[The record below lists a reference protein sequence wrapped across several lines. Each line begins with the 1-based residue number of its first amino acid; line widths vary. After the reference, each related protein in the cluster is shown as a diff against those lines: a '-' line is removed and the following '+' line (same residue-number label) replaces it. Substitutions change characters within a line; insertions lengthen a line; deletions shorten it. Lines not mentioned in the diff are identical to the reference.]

1 MKLRLGLFIF
11 SFLLFATGVK
21 AEYFIIKNFQLA
33 VNFTEDGYANFDE
46 TIEVEFSEPRHGIF
60 QFIPMRGEIHGRGV
74 TWIFKDIEVEGY
86 KFSTFKENDNI
97 VIKIGDPDR
106 MVDGRQIYHI
116 SFKVLNTLNF
126 FKDNIEFYWDLLGV
140 SWTTDIENFSFD
152 LKFPDKVNL
161 STEDVLVYTGAAGS
175 KEHDVDLLVFP
186 TEVKGKTTRV
196 FTPGEGVTIVVNFPA
211 DTFQP

>member
-1 MKLRLGLFIF
+1 MNLRLGLFIF
-11 SFLLFATGVK
+11 SFLLLATGVK

-60 QFIPMRGEIHGRGV
+60 QFIPMRGEVQGRGV

-106 MVDGRQIYHI
+106 MVDGRQ
-116 SFKVLNTLNF
+116 
-126 FKDNIEFYWDLLGV
+126 DL
-140 SWTTDIENFSFD
+140 S
-152 LKFPDKVNL
+152 
-161 STEDVLVYTGAAGS
+161 YQ
-175 KEHDVDLLVFP
+175 
-186 TEVKGKTTRV
+186 
-196 FTPGEGVTIVVNFPA
+196 
-211 DTFQP
+211 FQGP